1 MSLMDVDVSGVQFSG
16 QGIQDMFKKWDYL
29 VEKQKFQREK
39 EKLVRKGICSMMFFE
54 YFCLLKNVKF
64 FRYVWFGKKKCYI
77 LWYNFFFFFRGKIE
91 EVYGESIYFC
101 MY

>member
-39 EKLVRKGICSMMFFE
+39 EKLVRKGICIIMFFE
-54 YFCLLKNVKF
+54 
-64 FRYVWFGKKKCYI
+64 
-77 LWYNFFFFFRGKIE
+77 
-91 EVYGESIYFC
+91 
-101 MY
+101 